1 MVDNAWMTVP
11 TFMDWNTKNRGLLDY
26 SMDFSKIREMCK

>member
-11 TFMDWNTKNRGLLDY
+11 TFMD
-26 SMDFSKIREMCK
+26 